1 MRLGFNDAGMVVTKN
16 DRGEVLEWNTQVFD
30 KSDFASNDNLFRD
43 INNYWAQLTPEQRVV
58 IWDAYK
64 GMREAF
70 DTIFDSTRLAATLIK
85 HVQKLYTTM
94 TMDKIGWWA
103 DLYGN
108 IVYPPTSALL
118 MEHDQYDQN
127 PGRTYI
133 RSDYA
138 GLVYLTIAFRP
149 MLPIWGEYLRR
160 TRVDSGTEY
169 KEYVAMY
176 LLSRTGLVNSP
187 PMERLRV
194 YADALIKSENKKGHA
209 HVMTG
214 LGTEE
219 TVEWMVSRVCI
230 RRLTVVNIDAH
241 PTAGNIITNI
251 HGFVTNTLRD
261 LDRNFGGRI
270 RNKKPEESMA
280 DDETSMIEL
289 YKVKQSVSM
298 GDIEMYSVY
307 CSNTAVMATHI
318 DPTIDPAKV
327 TLCTNQTKRLSSIDI
342 QKHHIVLTQ
351 WVTRNVIPPESIPC
365 LSKLELL
372 GVMGVVQA
380 MLWHWGLVELANLI
394 TATPANVPAD
404 EIYSLEA
411 RQRISN
417 DSMEK
422 LMRLYPHLDQSD
434 KQKGSERKQNFASQD
449 IAMLADEMSLNLWH
463 SHAPAALIAQLPV
476 RNGVDMT
483 RRASVPPNIMELL
496 AAMVIY
502 IAEKEN
508 S

>member
-1 MRLGFNDAGMVVTKN
+1 MRLGFNDTGMVVTQN
-16 DRGEVLEWNTQVFD
+16 DQGETLIWNTQVFD
-30 KSDFASNDNLFRD
+30 KSDFATNVNLFRD
-43 INNYWAQLTPEQRVV
+43 INNYWAQLTPDQRLT
-58 IWDAYK
+58 IWNAYK
-64 GMREAF
+64 GMRNAF
-70 DTIFDSTRLAATLIK
+70 DTILDSSRLAATLIK
-85 HVQKLYTTM
+85 HVQQLYSTM
-94 TMDKIGWWA
+94 SMDKIGWWA

-108 IVYPPTSALL
+108 IVYPPSSALL
-118 MEHDQYDQN
+118 TEHDTYDQN

-138 GLVYLTIAFRP
+138 GLVYLTIALRP

-160 TRVDSGTEY
+160 TRADSGTEY

-176 LLSRTGLVNSP
+176 LLSRTGIINSA
-187 PMERLRV
+187 PMERMRV

-270 RNKKPEESMA
+270 RNKKPEESVS

-307 CSNTAVMATHI
+307 CSNTDVVAQHL
-318 DPTIDPAKV
+318 DPTVPLDMVAACVQYSKK
-327 TLCTNQTKRLSSIDI
+327 LESIEI
-342 QKHHIVLTQ
+342 QKHHLVLTQ
-351 WVTRNVIPPESIPC
+351 WVTRFVIPPEAVPC
-365 LSKLELL
+365 LSKIELL

-380 MLWHWGLVELANLI
+380 LLWHWGFIELAAFM
-394 TATPANVPAD
+394 TATPAKVTD
-404 EIYSLEA
+404 EEIYSLET
-411 RQRISN
+411 RQRITN

-434 KQKGSERKQNFASQD
+434 KQKGSERKQNFASQS
-449 IAMLADEMSLNLWH
+449 IAMLAEEMSLNLWQFN
-463 SHAPAALIAQLPV
+463 APPALTSRIPIRQ
-476 RNGVDMT
+476 GVELT
-483 RRASVPPNIMELL
+483 RRTPVPANIMELL
-496 AAMVIY
+496 AHMVIY
-502 IAEKEN
+502 LAEKEN
-508 S
+508 A